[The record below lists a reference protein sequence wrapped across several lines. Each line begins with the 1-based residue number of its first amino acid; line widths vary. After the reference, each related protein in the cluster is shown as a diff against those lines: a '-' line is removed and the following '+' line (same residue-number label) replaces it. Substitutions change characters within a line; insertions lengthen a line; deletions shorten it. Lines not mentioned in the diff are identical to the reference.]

1 MRLQYFW
8 GNNVTATKNVFEII
22 LFGVANK
29 QCQSYLK
36 FNCWTD
42 LHIFERIFN
51 VFVSSW
57 LYTIERFVFDRDFTL
72 YAITFSYCLLSIG
85 LRISLILKYY
95 AFLKLQGGSFTLAR
109 STRSLIIPDSALY
122 ILRHCLAKLKV
133 FFLSNA
139 GAWTKSQSGYA

>member
-57 LYTIERFVFDRDFTL
+57 LYTIELEIDAT
-72 YAITFSYCLLSIG
+72 TFAYCLLSIG